1 MKKIFVLF
9 IIVIMCFSISS
20 CQSTPVKDVV
30 NQRSY
35 EKLLEENQQNEIEE
49 YPTEFFYDEFESKDG
64 KVNIVFDAEVITP
77 DVDKYPVI
85 QIDPQPIT
93 NEVMQLIVDEFMEG
107 ETGCYPENSLTKSE
121 IEDFL
126 LGYYA
131 KLNNYDLIKEEYEKN
146 MPGAEIDYEAVAEA
160 IKRRIANYA
169 EMLESAPEEKD
180 NILSYYNLRPLEFYH
195 TDDYDYINTEL
206 AMTQE
211 ELDIRQEN
219 PQQDLYL
226 VSDKQI
232 GDQYLRLIV
241 YNELPVGV
249 GEALDFG
256 LYPMEHYQIQVI
268 AAKNCY
274 LQLSNSPLCSSDP
287 INTITED
294 VENFDAAYPDL
305 SITEEAA
312 VQLAEQ
318 VMDNL
323 DISNFYLANTRLR
336 KEYPTIEEIDNGY
349 DSEELNDK
357 FYILTFKPEYY
368 GIPLLNASN
377 RFSNENFA
385 SLPFAFEEIKMIVS
399 NNSIAMFEWTN
410 PTDVTNVINENAN
423 LISFDEITE
432 IAEKYMKLKYNMVA
446 IASIPED
453 FPSYKEQLAKY
464 LSANIKITK
473 ICLGL
478 GGTQAYN
485 NSDEYML
492 IPIWS
497 FYGSYEVDMEGDD
510 SDFIFEDEL
519 SPLLSINAVDGSVV
533 EQLAW
538 VDYD

>member
-1 MKKIFVLF
+1 MRKIFVLF
-9 IIVIMCFSISS
+9 FIVIVMCFSISS
-20 CQSTPVKDVV
+20 CQSTPAEEVVK
-30 NQRSY
+30 QRSY
-35 EKLLEENQQNEIEE
+35 EKLLEANQHNEKEE
-49 YPTEFFYDEFESKDG
+49 YPTEFYDEFESKDR

-77 DVDKYPVI
+77 DVDEYPVI

-93 NEVMQLIVDEFMEG
+93 NEVIQLIVDEFMEG
-107 ETGCYPENSLTKSE
+107 ETGYYPENSLTKSE
-121 IEDFL
+121 IEEL
-126 LGYYA
+126 LLSYYA

-146 MPGAEIDYEAVAEA
+146 MPGAEIDYEAVVEA
-160 IKRRIANYA
+160 IKIKIANYL

-180 NILSYYNLRPLEFYH
+180 NILSCYNLRPLEFYH

-211 ELDIRQEN
+211 ELDERQEN
-219 PQQDLYL
+219 PQENLYL

-241 YNELPVGV
+241 YNELPVGL

-256 LYPMEHYQIQVI
+256 LYSMEHYQIQVI

-274 LQLSNSPLCSSDP
+274 LQLSNFPLCSSDP
-287 INTITED
+287 INTITEG
-294 VENFDAAYPDL
+294 VENFDTAYPVL

-312 VQLAEQ
+312 VKLAEQ

-323 DISNFYLANTRLR
+323 GISNFYLAYTRIR
-336 KEYPTIEEIDNGY
+336 KEYPTVEQIDNGY
-349 DSEELNDK
+349 DSEELNEK

-368 GIPLLNASN
+368 GLPLLNASN
-377 RFSNENFA
+377 RFSDENLA
-385 SLPFAFEEIKMIVS
+385 YLPFAFEEIKMIVS
-399 NNSIAMFEWTN
+399 NDSIAMFEWTN
-410 PTDVTNVINENAN
+410 PTDVTNVINDNAN
-423 LISFDEITE
+423 LLSFDEVTE
-432 IAEKYMKLKYNMVA
+432 IAEKYMKLRYNMVS

-453 FPSYKEQLAKY
+453 FPSYKEELAKY
-464 LSANIKITK
+464 LSADIKITK

-510 SDFIFEDEL
+510 SDFICKDEL